1 MSEAIR
7 LERSPGYRP
16 GDPEW
21 HDHDALALDARDTAA
36 LSDTEVLAALVSL
49 HKLRARAG
57 AVETSLLARFD
68 RLRNDALGAEDEVAY
83 TLRITRHQAADRIA
97 QARQL
102 VRRHPMLLDAMYGG
116 DVEPY
121 PASRV
126 LDITAAL
133 DDEQARRVDERLD
146 GRLAGKNPTDVRR
159 IARRAVQSVDPDGQL
174 VRARRA
180 RTGRRVELLP
190 GEDTMSRL
198 IADLPAEAASAAYAS
213 IDTEARRLRRR
224 GEHRSLDQLRADILT
239 DRLIRPGGTA
249 SPGAMVYLHMPID
262 AALGI
267 GDDGCE
273 LAGYGPVPGA
283 IARHIM
289 GNENSV
295 WRKVICD
302 PATGAPLDLGRRRYR
317 PNTAIR
323 EIIHARDRECAIPG
337 CHRTAQHCE
346 YDHVHSHATG
356 GDTSVTNGESACK
369 YHNNLKEQPG
379 WRIDFDHGANAVTIT
394 TPTGQRITRTRRPVL
409 TPRQRSA
416 GSREPT
422 GPPEIP
428 APRAPAPDEPP
439 PF

>member
-7 LERSPGYRP
+7 LDRSPGYRP

-21 HDHDALALDARDTAA
+21 HDHDALALDARDAA
-36 LSDTEVLAALVSL
+36 VLTDTEALTALASL

-57 AVETSLLARFD
+57 AVEASLLARFD

-102 VRRHPMLLDAMYGG
+102 ARRHPMLLAAMHGG

-133 DDEQARRVDERLD
+133 DDEQARRVDKRLD
-146 GRLAGKNPTDVRR
+146 GRLVGKNPTDVRR

-174 VRARRA
+174 IRARRA

-190 GEDTMSRL
+190 GEDSMSRL
-198 IADLPAEAASAAYAS
+198 IADLPAEAASAAYTS
-213 IDTEARRLRRR
+213 IDTEARRLRRQ

-262 AALGI
+262 TALGV

-302 PATGAPLDLGRRRYR
+302 AATGAPLDLGRRRYR
-317 PNTAIR
+317 PNAAIR
-323 EIIHARDRECAIPG
+323 EIIHARDRECVVPD

-346 YDHVHSHATG
+346 YDHIHSHATG
-356 GDTSVTNGESACK
+356 GDTSVANGESACR

-379 WRIDFDHGANAVTIT
+379 WRIDFDHGADAVTIT
-394 TPTGQRITRTRRPVL
+394 TPTGQRITRKRRPVL

-422 GPPEIP
+422 GPPEVP
-428 APRAPAPDEPP
+428 ARRAPEPDEPP